1 MNIDF
6 FKEVSAT
13 ELYITK
19 NILTL
24 IKSKKFV
31 KELENNTIILGL
43 NNKIGK
49 NALII
54 LLENKCY
61 EHIKKIISLNS
72 DVLNYKNS
80 NERNLLQSMLY
91 HDDMH
96 DYIYNIIT
104 KTENISKIIENKDIT
119 DMAFIDNCI
128 HIISNNDNVKH
139 IIKIL
144 KCISYIFHKHYER
157 CNIKGD
163 IINKLCF
170 NISNDKYLI
179 DILEYINIE
188 NQEYVCNMNECI
200 TYLLDNKKISIVDY
214 IFNKVIYIKFI
225 NNGVNSIFNL
235 VSYMGVNRWS
245 NEGGNE
251 GNGVDT
257 RGNEGAIMNILIN
270 TMTKSNIF
278 KIRDIYNNNLLLLI
292 LEKHNIEPSILKNII
307 NNYNFDI
314 YDNNIYNKNIYLLIK
329 EKYKD
334 LPIKTTNQINKSV
347 SLSSI
352 SLKNILKKT
361 VVGIFNSNLLHNM
374 IYTTIFV
381 KKYKR
386 LILPCIENNS
396 KSIKINDINF
406 IKCSNNNGS
415 ILNTLNWYKSN
426 YYDFSNHVIV
436 WNSEDNYIIDTELL
450 PFIHNNIKKSGI
462 IYVKI
467 SIILSKINIRHANL
481 LIIDTDKKTVERFEP
496 YGEIYYDSI
505 LQLDDVLKKEICDKL
520 EGYKYIITQSY
531 PGFQSKSDEL
541 NEMHVAYGDPEGYCL
556 AWCYLYLE
564 LRLIYSDSTSNIDV
578 IKVINDYICN
588 NFEKDFK
595 FNKNDNKYMIFIR
608 YYSNRLDSL
617 KNNLLKEY
625 NIKYDDI
632 YKDDI
637 GNENTNIIITN
648 TNKDMCKPYI

>member
-6 FKEVSAT
+6 FKEVSAI

-24 IKSKKFV
+24 IKSKKFL
-31 KELENNTIILGL
+31 KELGKNIIVLGL

-54 LLENKCY
+54 LLENRCY
-61 EHIKKIISLNS
+61 EHIKKIVSLNS
-72 DVLNYKNS
+72 EVLNYKNS

-91 HDDMH
+91 HDSMY
-96 DYIYNIIT
+96 DYIYKTIT
-104 KTENISKIIENKDIT
+104 TTKNISKVIENKDIN
-119 DMAFIDNCI
+119 DMTFIDNCI
-128 HIISNNDNVKH
+128 QIISNNNDIKH
-139 IIKIL
+139 VIKIL
-144 KCISYIFHKHYER
+144 KCISYIYHEHYEH

-163 IINKLCF
+163 VINKLCF
-170 NISNDKYLI
+170 NISDNKYLI
-179 DILEYINIE
+179 DILDYINIE
-188 NQEYVCNMNECI
+188 NQEYICNINECI
-200 TYLLDNKKISIVDY
+200 TYLLDNKKFSVVNY

-225 NNGVNSIFNL
+225 NNGKNSIFNL
-235 VSYMGVNRWS
+235 VSYIGSGVIGVN
-245 NEGGNE
+245 GV
-251 GNGVDT
+251 NGV
-257 RGNEGAIMNILIN
+257 NEVNKVIMNILIN

-292 LEKHNIEPSILKNII
+292 LEKYKLEPSILKNII

-329 EKYKD
+329 EKYND
-334 LPIKTTNQINKSV
+334 FPIKNINQINNKSV
-347 SLSSI
+347 SVRSI

-374 IYTTIFV
+374 IYTTILV

-386 LILPCIENNS
+386 LIVPSIENN
-396 KSIKINDINF
+396 KSRKINDINF
-406 IKCSNNNGS
+406 IKCSNNNSS
-415 ILNTLNWYKSN
+415 ILSTLEWYKSN

-450 PFIHNNIKKSGI
+450 PFIYNNIKRSGI

-467 SIILSKINIRHANL
+467 SIILSQINIRHANL

-505 LQLDDVLKKEICDKL
+505 LKLDDILKKEICDKL
-520 EGYKYIITQSY
+520 EGYKYVITQSY

-541 NEMHVAYGDPEGYCL
+541 NEIHVAYGDPEGYCL

-564 LRLIYSDSTSNIDV
+564 LRLIYSNIDV
-578 IKVINDYICN
+578 ISVINNYISN

-595 FNKNDNKYMIFIR
+595 FNKSDNKYMIFIR
-608 YYSNRLDSL
+608 YYSNRLDTL

-625 NIKYDDI
+625 NIKHDDI

-648 TNKDMCKPYI
+648 TNKDLHIHHNP

>member
-31 KELENNTIILGL
+31 KELGNNTIILGL

-49 NALII
+49 NALIV
-54 LLENKCY
+54 LLENRCY
-61 EHIKKIISLNS
+61 EHIKKIISLNC

-91 HDDMH
+91 HDNMH

-104 KTENISKIIENKDIT
+104 TTKNISKIIENKDIS

-128 HIISNNDNVKH
+128 HIISNNDDVKH

-144 KCISYIFHKHYER
+144 KCMSYIYHKYYEK

-170 NISNDKYLI
+170 NISNNKYLI

-188 NQEYVCNMNECI
+188 NQEYICNINECI
-200 TYLLDNKKISIVDY
+200 TYLLDNKKFSIVDY
-214 IFNKVIYIKFI
+214 MFNKVIYIKFI
-225 NNGVNSIFNL
+225 NNGMNSIFNL
-235 VSYMGVNRWS
+235 VSYMGTGVNTGV
-245 NEGGNE
+245 NEDNRVDTGGNE
-251 GNGVDT
+251 GNGV
-257 RGNEGAIMNILIN
+257 IMNILIN

-292 LEKHNIEPSILKNII
+292 LEKYKLEPSILKNII

-314 YDNNIYNKNIYLLIK
+314 HDNNIYKKNIYLLIK
-329 EKYKD
+329 EKYTD
-334 LPIKTTNQINKSV
+334 LPIKITNQLNNKNVSV
-347 SLSSI
+347 RSI

-374 IYTTIFV
+374 IYTTILV

-386 LILPCIENNS
+386 LILPCIENN
-396 KSIKINDINF
+396 KSRKINDINF
-406 IKCSNNNGS
+406 IKCSNNSSS
-415 ILNTLNWYKSN
+415 ILNTLEWYKSN

-436 WNSEDNYIIDTELL
+436 WNSEDNYIIDNELL

-505 LQLDDVLKKEICDKL
+505 LKLDDVLKKEICDKL
-520 EGYKYIITQSY
+520 EGYKYVITQSY

-564 LRLIYSDSTSNIDV
+564 LRLIYSNIDV
-578 IKVINDYICN
+578 ITVINNYICN

-608 YYSNRLDSL
+608 YYSNRLDTL

-625 NIKYDDI
+625 NIIYDDI

-637 GNENTNIIITN
+637 GNVNTNIIITN
-648 TNKDMCKPYI
+648 TNKDICKHYI